1 MRGLR
6 RLEAVRPTGAPSRE
20 DLTAQE
26 LQIARLASDGL
37 SNLEI
42 GARLFIS
49 PRTLEHHL
57 HKVLNKL
64 NIRSRQELDR
74 VPPEPTALR

>member
-1 MRGLR
+1 VR
-6 RLEAVRPTGAPSRE
+6 RPGRTSPPRSSKSHGSPG
-20 DLTAQE
+20 
-26 LQIARLASDGL
+26 DGL

-49 PRTLEHHL
+49 PRTVEHHL

-74 VPPEPTALR
+74 VPPPEPTALR